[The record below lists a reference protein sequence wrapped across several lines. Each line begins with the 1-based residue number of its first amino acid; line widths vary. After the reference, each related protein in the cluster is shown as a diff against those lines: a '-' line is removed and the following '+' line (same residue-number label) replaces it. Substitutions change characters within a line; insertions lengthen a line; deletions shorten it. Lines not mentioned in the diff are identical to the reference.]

1 VLFRSTRT
9 VEIFLAAGNN
19 PAFRRLCS
27 ELGKPEL
34 AEDPRFADNA
44 GRVTNIGEL
53 RDELAVLMANADGE
67 DLCKRLLSAGVPAGP
82 VLDTGQ
88 VMNHPHTIHR
98 GMAAELDWYRGAGIP
113 IKFSRTPGSIRSTPP
128 KFSQHGREILAEFGY
143 SDDEIS
149 ALAEDG
155 VLVEERRKL

>member
-1 VLFRSTRT
+1 
-9 VEIFLAAGNN
+9 
-19 PAFRRLCS
+19 
-27 ELGKPEL
+27 
-34 AEDPRFADNA
+34 
-44 GRVTNIGEL
+44 
-53 RDELAVLMANADGE
+53 
-67 DLCKRLLSAGVPAGP
+67 
-82 VLDTGQ
+82 Q

-98 GMAAELDWYRGAGIP
+98 GMAAELDWYKGTGIP

-128 KFSQHGREILAEFGY
+128 KFNEHGRAILAEFGY